1 LHRDQDAIYQELL
14 VLRCQRGD
22 RAAMEELVRARE
34 KRLYYFLRQLVKNE
48 QDAWDILQE
57 TWLRVVRG
65 ICSVKNPQS
74 LSPWLYRVA
83 RNTAFNQARVQ
94 SAYRSGLEEHPD
106 ADWADDGF
114 EAFELDRAERV
125 HNALQRLSVPHR
137 ELLTLYFLED
147 LTIAEIADVIGAQ
160 LGTVKSRLFYAK
172 QSLRKILEEE
182 PPHE

>member
-22 RAAMEELVRARE
+22 PAAMEELVRAWE

-57 TWLRVVRG
+57 TWLRVLSG
-65 ICSVKNPQS
+65 ICSVKNSQS

-83 RNTAFNQARVQ
+83 RNAAFNQARVQ
-94 SAYRSGLEEHPD
+94 SAYRAGLEEHPD
-106 ADWADDGF
+106 ADWADDES

-137 ELLTLYFLED
+137 EVLTLFFLED
-147 LTIAEIADVIGAQ
+147 LTIAEIADVVGAQ
-160 LGTVKSRLFYAK
+160 PGTVKSRLFYAK
-172 QSLRKILEEE
+172 QALRKILQEEAA
-182 PPHE
+182 HE